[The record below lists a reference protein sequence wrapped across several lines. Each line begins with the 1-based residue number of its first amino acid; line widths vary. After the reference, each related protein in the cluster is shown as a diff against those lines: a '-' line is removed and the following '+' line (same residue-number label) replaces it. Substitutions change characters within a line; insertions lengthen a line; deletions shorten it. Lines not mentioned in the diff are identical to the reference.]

1 MKGVK
6 NSVNGTVICFFQV
19 IQLHKEL
26 LLMGELQQK
35 CQEKL
40 QSQKIAGSAKH
51 EHEYIQTA
59 LKAEIKGEYRDHSI
73 FTVSKQAFIES
84 FDFCNRS

>member
-1 MKGVK
+1 
-6 NSVNGTVICFFQV
+6 
-19 IQLHKEL
+19 
-26 LLMGELQQK
+26 MGELQQK

-59 LKAEIKGEYRDHSI
+59 LKAEIKGEYGDHSMSWYNALAWVGHI
-73 FTVSKQAFIES
+73 I
-84 FDFCNRS
+84 NRPASSVYGG